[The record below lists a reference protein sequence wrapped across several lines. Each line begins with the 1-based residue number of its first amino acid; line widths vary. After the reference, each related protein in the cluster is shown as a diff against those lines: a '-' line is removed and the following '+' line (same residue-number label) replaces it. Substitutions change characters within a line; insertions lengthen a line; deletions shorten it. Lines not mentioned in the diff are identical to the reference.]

1 MVKISAE
8 MIQEFLRLHRQGI
21 PYRAIG
27 RTHKVD
33 PRTVK
38 SRVDKAAQEGEK
50 EHWEAVSSQLDIR
63 YLEEHHRILTR
74 VSIKLLDIVQTEP
87 MFVRFGD
94 KAEKLLDR
102 MIYAFSESCEDM
114 LVSRGAEL
122 EPSTAANTLLIP
134 DSMGRD
140 PKERLGKRLWD
151 SLKEHEPEL
160 KEGVEVWVKLWDR
173 FQRQRTQ
180 LGRQAIG
187 LIKKKKPELKD
198 ASSGLVQGLA
208 DTAILQGVHGFE
220 AASLHI
226 RETSEAKFKV
236 FMGDVPVGV
245 EFEMKSVDSSEVLSA
260 CQSLLDDQLC
270 HRERLRPIVDAY
282 ERLKEA
288 LSKLEGQV
296 DSMVIRGRPNGTCSL
311 CPAYGLSI

>member
-1 MVKISAE
+1 MGKITDE
-8 MIQEFLRLHRQGI
+8 MILDFLRLRRQGI
-21 PYRAIG
+21 SFREIG
-27 RTHKVD
+27 RIQGVD

-38 SRVDKAAQEGEK
+38 SRVENAAQEGER

-74 VSIKLLDIVQTEP
+74 VSMKLLDIVQTEP

-102 MIYAFSESCEDM
+102 MIYALSESCEDM
-114 LVSRGAEL
+114 LVSRGVEL

-140 PKERLGKRLWD
+140 PKERLGMRLWG

-160 KEGVEVWVKLWDR
+160 KEGVEVWVKVWDR

-180 LGRQAIG
+180 LGREAIG
-187 LIKKKKPELKD
+187 LIKEKKPELKD
-198 ASSGLVQGLA
+198 ASSSFAQGLA
-208 DTAILQGVHGFE
+208 DTAILRGVHGFDTI
-220 AASLHI
+220 SP
-226 RETSEAKFKV
+226 RVQETSEAKLKV
-236 FMGDVPVGV
+236 FMGDVPVGE
-245 EFEMKSVDSSEVLSA
+245 EFEMKSAESSEILCA
-260 CQSLLDDQLC
+260 WECLLDEQLG
-270 HRERLRPIVDAY
+270 HRERFRPMVDAY

-311 CPAYGLSI
+311 CPAYGLII

>member
-1 MVKISAE
+1 MGKITDE
-8 MIQEFLRLHRQGI
+8 MIQEFLRLRRQGI
-21 PYRAIG
+21 SFREIG
-27 RTHKVD
+27 RIQGVD

-38 SRVDKAAQEGEK
+38 SRVDKAAQEGER

-74 VSIKLLDIVQTEP
+74 VSIKLLDIVQTGT
-87 MFVRFGD
+87 MFARCGD
-94 KAEKLLDR
+94 KAEGFINR
-102 MIYAFSESCEDM
+102 MIYAFSECCEDM

-140 PKERLGKRLWD
+140 PKERLGMRLWD
-151 SLKEHEPEL
+151 SLMEHEPEL
-160 KEGVEVWVKLWDR
+160 KEGVEEWMKLWNR
-173 FQRQRTQ
+173 FQHRRTQ
-180 LGRQAIG
+180 LGRQTRG
-187 LIKKKKPELKD
+187 LVKEKKTELKEV
-198 ASSGLVQGLA
+198 SSGLAQGLA
-208 DTAILQGVHGFE
+208 DTAILQGVHGFDTI
-220 AASLHI
+220 SPRV

-236 FMGDVPVGV
+236 FMGDVPVGE
-245 EFEMKSVDSSEVLSA
+245 EFEMKSAESSEVLSA
-260 CQSLLDDQLC
+260 WQSLLDDQLR
-270 HRERLRPIVDAY
+270 HRERMRPIVDAY

-311 CPAYGLSI
+311 CPAYGLDI